1 MSETPAHYRLTVA
14 GHDIEVD
21 DITAG
26 LAQKMIDFETNGE
39 EVPLSVANIHHY
51 FAAVEYICRAPLKK
65 QFDSDIRKAI
75 SRMEKLIGAK
85 PSACGFLDK

>member
-26 LAQKMIDFETNGE
+26 LAQKMIDMETNGE
-39 EVPLSVANIHHY
+39 EVPLSIAEIPAY
-51 FAAVEYICRAPLKK
+51 FAAIEYVARAPFKG
-65 QFDSDIRKAI
+65 QFNSDIRKAI
-75 SRMEKLIGAK
+75 SRLEKLEGTK
-85 PSACGFLDK
+85 PCGFLEK